1 MQSFVPENCYNYN
14 INSKVVQLIPKF
26 NLDTIYLYLSTDWQC
41 LLYAVPLLR
50 PTCSVLIRW
59 QLSKLSEF
67 FGPEKTIT
75 ISALHGFW
83 CPVNEFLL
91 RLEW

>member
-41 LLYAVPLLR
+41 LLYV
-50 PTCSVLIRW
+50 CSTSSSADL
-59 QLSKLSEF
+59 F
-67 FGPEKTIT
+67 C
-75 ISALHGFW
+75 ISVD
-83 CPVNEFLL
+83 PVAIIEAF
-91 RLEW
+91 RI

>member
-26 NLDTIYLYLSTDWQC
+26 NLDTIYLYLSIDWQC

-50 PTCSVLIRW
+50 PTCS
-59 QLSKLSEF
+59 
-67 FGPEKTIT
+67 
-75 ISALHGFW
+75 A
-83 CPVNEFLL
+83 
-91 RLEW
+91 